1 MPGTST
7 GIRALGQL
15 FDAGGSNLLASH
27 WPVRDNVAARITVRS
42 VELRR
47 DDPALSRAETF
58 QLAVRVIREDA
69 SLDSDLDTLAHPN
82 AWAPFTLIGDR

>member
-1 MPGTST
+1 
-7 GIRALGQL
+7 
-15 FDAGGSNLLASH
+15 
-27 WPVRDNVAARITVRS
+27 
-42 VELRR
+42 LRR